1 MRAAPLIVLSLMLS
15 AAAVAQGDEAEA
27 GTALTAGTAWSQP
40 FLTRLDITFAGGSF
54 HARWD
59 ISRCDCGDLYIRAEE
74 TLPQEIR
81 HGEQLLLD
89 NTALLVRGYDGHEGA
104 LSALLDSPALMMQ
117 LLFVLLQKAA
127 PAGPPAVHATLNT
140 DISEA
145 SVPIELD
152 SGSAFGFFPAPW
164 SLSGSI
170 EPGTAGRFRY
180 ELKFEF
186 SYRAEINVSSR
197 ERILLSG
204 FVDYTAQPFPVA
216 GSELLDEWSLEW
228 LQKNIAQ
235 RPGLEPGMSLDQFRK
250 LVKKVGSE

>member
-15 AAAVAQGDEAEA
+15 AAAMAQSDEAQDS
-27 GTALTAGTAWSQP
+27 TVPNAGTAWSQP

-81 HGEQLLLD
+81 HGEQLLVD

-104 LSALLDSPALMMQ
+104 LLPLLDSPALMMQ

-127 PAGPPAVHATLNT
+127 PAGPQVVHTMLNT

-152 SGSAFGFFPAPW
+152 SGSAFGLFPAPW
-164 SLSGSI
+164 LLSGSI
-170 EPGTAGRFRY
+170 EPGAAGRFRY
-180 ELKFEF
+180 ELKFEYSF
-186 SYRAEINVSSR
+186 RAEINVSSR
-197 ERILLSG
+197 EQILLSG
-204 FVDYTAQPFPVA
+204 FVDYTEQAFPVA

-235 RPGLEPGMSLDQFRK
+235 RPGLEPGISLDQFRK